1 MPWGSCPCPGVEM
14 RGSRETPPC
23 FTTLCVWR
31 RLPYLTLPYT
41 HRCGD
46 HAAVLEGLAA
56 GSADLVVFNLGYLPG
71 GDKSIVTTAE
81 GTVRAMSAAEAAV
94 APGGCVSVAL
104 YPGHEEGSREAE
116 AVLEHAARL
125 PQGGWSVLS
134 SQWINQRSKRSG
146 SPAPSL
152 LLLQRMH

>member
-1 MPWGSCPCPGVEM
+1 M
-14 RGSRETPPC
+14 
-23 FTTLCVWR
+23 WR

-46 HAAVLEGLAA
+46 HAALLEGLAA